1 MLQGSP
7 SSLKTPLE
15 DLGAALPWNA
25 AAPDPQLMLG
35 VTSYGIHLSHLHTWS
50 EHQMLVKCCV
60 ALGHCHG
67 RSPLL

>member
-35 VTSYGIHLSHLHTWS
+35 VTSYGIHLSHLHNEGGRGKGLFHTR
-50 EHQMLVKCCV
+50 CV
-60 ALGHCHG
+60 E
-67 RSPLL
+67 LLEGGGM